1 MLDFAGADAEGQ
13 RTESAV
19 RGSVAIAADDG
30 ETGLRDAEFRADDVH
45 DALIAAE
52 HVEETHTV
60 LLAIARQGF
69 ELQPRIVIH
78 DREFAVCRYA
88 ALPGCAGAHPGRREE
103 DKGGVVYGVNPFPP
117 FPRWANVCRPSGL
130 LESEGRMVGIV
141 VLLILLA
148 PDAPCL

>member
-52 HVEETHTV
+52 HVEEAHTV

-78 DREFAVCRYA
+78 DRQFAVF
-88 ALPGCAGAHPGRREE
+88 RRNRSGHHGEGE
-103 DKGGVVYGVNPFPP
+103 VGTADFASGGVYARKGLRGSAFVN
-117 FPRWANVCRPSGL
+117 
-130 LESEGRMVGIV
+130 E
-141 VLLILLA
+141 LA
-148 PDAPCL
+148 